1 MHRIK
6 CTKERERRKR
16 TLEWIAHIIEVFWVS
31 NSLQSASYTTLLFFR
46 APEEKRFPPLLR
58 RLPYTSNW
66 GGLSRID
73 YESLAAASKKRGA
86 EFLAFLPRTSHVYMY
101 LVVFI
106 LSVLFQLYVSFRV
119 GKEHSRPRSKIT
131 RPIYHLLIMCS
142 NIISRLFGVSAL
154 LRRGHYGPPNF
165 LRRANET
172 REIGDSEWRKHS
184 APPAHLRPQRQCV
197 LSQETRPKY

>member
-1 MHRIK
+1 LRILLRFSEYLIRYKAHRIRL
-6 CTKERERRKR
+6 CCSSEPRKKKGFLR
-16 TLEWIAHIIEVFWVS
+16 FCVGCRIRVTEVVCRV
-31 NSLQSASYTTLLFFR
+31 L
-46 APEEKRFPPLLR
+46 
-58 RLPYTSNW
+58 
-66 GGLSRID
+66 D
-73 YESLAAASKKRGA
+73 YESLAAASKKRGD

-172 REIGDSEWRKHS
+172 REIGDSE
-184 APPAHLRPQRQCV
+184 
-197 LSQETRPKY
+197 